1 MGTVTTGA
9 PGSSATVQNSGTPQ
23 NAVFDFTIPK
33 GDTGSAPPVSLLCAY
48 STPSQGISSGSPIL
62 FDRNALS
69 YGSDISHT
77 PGSSTFTVSNPGVYG
92 VNFHGV
98 LSPVSGSS
106 FPLNLVTSLT
116 LNGSVVPGAS
126 VPYNLQ
132 SATDASEQSF
142 FIPVSI
148 CSPPANLQVT
158 VSGGNGIADAVTMT
172 VVRLGSVPCS
182 DSST

>member
-1 MGTVTTGA
+1 MQ
-9 PGSSATVQNSGTPQ
+9 SSTSPFPRETP
-23 NAVFDFTIPK
+23 ARHARKLVMCLLYPFTRDFFR
-33 GDTGSAPPVSLLCAY
+33 
-48 STPSQGISSGSPIL
+48 SPIL

-77 PGSSTFTVSNPGVYG
+77 PGSGTFTVSNPGVYG